1 MGQKQMSMALSD
13 SDKHFGEKWS
23 RKREL
28 GGAGGGMLNA
38 QLCKCLSWAS
48 LCGISQKRVTFED
61 LNLL

>member
-1 MGQKQMSMALSD
+1 MSD
-13 SDKHFGEKWS
+13 SDKCHGEKWS

-28 GGAGGGMLNA
+28 GGSGGGLLKA

-48 LCGISQKRVTFED
+48 LCGISQKRVKFEN